1 MADTLVSEME
11 KHKNDYLDK
20 NGKNIF
26 LKKNQKMDCAKE
38 ISQTFSL
45 EDMIK
50 KTVFNLPNTNY
61 VIFDYN
67 VFKLYGHPDNYE
79 TIVNTIILIY
89 NELLLNYPSFEV
101 HILLKSFSISAAE
114 RYKGAIQLFCNRSMN
129 SNNAYSVLIS
139 KVYIYHTPSMIE
151 SISKLLNPFIDNNIR
166 KKIVYYTKSES
177 DEVIRKLFDSN
188 YIQHHS

>member
-1 MADTLVSEME
+1 MLSDPLVSEME
-11 KHKNDYLDK
+11 KHKNEYLDK

-50 KTVFNLPNTNY
+50 KTVFNLPNTNKI
-61 VIFDYN
+61 IFDYN
-67 VFKLYGHPDNYE
+67 VFKLYGHPDNYD
-79 TIVNTIILIY
+79 TIVNMVILLY
-89 NELLLNYPSFEV
+89 NELLLTYPCFEV

-129 SNNAYSVLIS
+129 ASNAYSELIS
-139 KVYIYHTPSMIE
+139 KVYIYHTPSMME
-151 SISKLLNPFIDNNIR
+151 AISKLLNPFIDPNVR
-166 KKIVYYTKSES
+166 KKLHIIQRVNQM
-177 DEVIRKLFDSN
+177 KL
-188 YIQHHS
+188 